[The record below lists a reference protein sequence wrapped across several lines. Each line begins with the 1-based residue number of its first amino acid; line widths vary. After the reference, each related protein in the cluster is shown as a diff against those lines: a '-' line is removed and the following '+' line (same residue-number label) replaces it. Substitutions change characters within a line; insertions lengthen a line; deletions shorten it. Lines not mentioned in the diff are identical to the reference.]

1 MKLHTIAV
9 LLAMVLLGGCATQ
22 STVKSPC
29 VGASGSPCDRAP
41 LSNESIEVIA

>member
-9 LLAMVLLGGCATQ
+9 VIAMVLLGGCAAQ

-29 VGASGSPCDRAP
+29 VGVPGSPCSRVP
-41 LSNESIEVIA
+41 LPNEPIEVIA